1 MLTKKEINIE
11 INAHENKIKELNRK
25 KAELKWS
32 ELGLKTDLPFFTYGI
47 FRPGE
52 IPFLIIQ
59 DQVKDI
65 IPLTIKGYLKIRDG
79 IHIYEDHDNKDV
91 HGYLIYF
98 KDGQNEEAYENIAQF
113 ESDKIYEWTT
123 KQYGL
128 YTFNMLKGIKSNVGS
143 ESYIETINFLRVED
157 YKTTNDPYF
166 KDAIGILNSWLLKT
180 KENNIKRGHHEW
192 TEEFFEYQARYLF
205 LWTIIERLA
214 YLRYGQGDSIS
225 ANLKQL
231 ESSKY
236 YQEHYIKTE
245 IKEKKVISTE
255 SPDKKVRLQ
264 PNKPKNSLNFYYQV
278 RCNLTHR
285 GKGAEKDLEII
296 SESFDELL
304 HIFTGVIAGINKE
317 CILLENKWTKY
328 EK

>member
-1 MLTKKEINIE
+1 MLTEKEIKIA

-65 IPLTIKGYLKIRDG
+65 IPFTIKGYLKIRDG
-79 IHIYEDHDNKDV
+79 IHIYEDHVNTDV

-98 KDGQNEEAYENIAQF
+98 KDGQNEEAYKNIDQF

-143 ESYIETINFLRVED
+143 ESYIGTIKHLRVKD

-166 KDAIGILNSWLLKT
+166 KDAIDILNSWLLKT
-180 KENNIKRGHHEW
+180 KENNIKRAHHEW
-192 TEEFFEYQARYLF
+192 TEQFFEYQTRYLF
-205 LWTIIERLA
+205 FMD
-214 YLRYGQGDSIS
+214 Y
-225 ANLKQL
+225 N
-231 ESSKY
+231 
-236 YQEHYIKTE
+236 
-245 IKEKKVISTE
+245 
-255 SPDKKVRLQ
+255 
-264 PNKPKNSLNFYYQV
+264 
-278 RCNLTHR
+278 
-285 GKGAEKDLEII
+285 
-296 SESFDELL
+296 
-304 HIFTGVIAGINKE
+304 
-317 CILLENKWTKY
+317 
-328 EK
+328 

>member
-79 IHIYEDHDNKDV
+79 IHIYEDHANTDV

-98 KDGQNEEAYENIAQF
+98 KDGQNEEAYNNINQF
-113 ESDKIYEWTT
+113 ESDKIYKWIT
-123 KQYGL
+123 KKEGP
-128 YTFNMLKGIKSNVGS
+128 YTFNMLEGFKSDVGS
-143 ESYIETINFLRVED
+143 ESYIETIKHLGVED

-166 KDAIGILNSWLLKT
+166 KDAIDILNEWQNKSEENK
-180 KENNIKRGHHEW
+180 KEPVHKAWNKR
-192 TEEFFEYQARYLF
+192 FFEYQMRYLF

-214 YLRYGQGDSIS
+214 YLLSQGGSIT
-225 ANLKQL
+225 ANLNQL
-231 ESSKY
+231 ETSKH
-236 YQEHYIKTE
+236 YQEHFIKTE

-255 SPDKKVRLQ
+255 RADKKEALK

-285 GKGAEKDLEII
+285 GKGAKKDLDII

-304 HIFTGVIAGINKE
+304 KIITGVITDINKE
-317 CILLENKWTKY
+317 CILLENKWTMY